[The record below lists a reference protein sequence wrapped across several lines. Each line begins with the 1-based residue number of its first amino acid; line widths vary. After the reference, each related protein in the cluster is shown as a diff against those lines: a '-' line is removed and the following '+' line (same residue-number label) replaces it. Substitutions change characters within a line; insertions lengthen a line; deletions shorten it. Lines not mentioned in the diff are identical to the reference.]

1 MAWFLTAASRK
12 EQALNTFNVQM
23 KFVTSLGSLMY
34 ANEVGVC
41 VQACV
46 GRVGEG
52 GWVAAGKTFL
62 IYPLVPDKVFVTLE
76 QGGTSKM
83 TPLTK
88 FAPPHP
94 LSWHSEFAKERFEFK
109 NALLREGKKNP
120 LHKSEKKEKGRGRLE
135 VATDLREVVRTMGWI
150 GSCWCNVPQQKQ
162 HTGKRLSLQNLSS
175 TPLHFY
181 VCINTENNYRNDL
194 FFILP
199 SSHVA
204 GEHISETC
212 TVHRAHCIIMYL
224 YKEPYSSTFCSSLQG
239 ELNHTVSC
247 WSAILEWGSLRGP
260 CKCKAGNICVKSG
273 QKGCFCMWG
282 IRLQRQVLADKLG
295 QYQCEET
302 ESGGLLSYTKNNAHV
317 NRCAHDNAEQS
328 HTNQRKTYKRR
339 AVFLLIPCMHIMHTH
354 LTLGEGTVR
363 GRTINIWSPHRE

>member
-1 MAWFLTAASRK
+1 
-12 EQALNTFNVQM
+12 
-23 KFVTSLGSLMY
+23 
-34 ANEVGVC
+34 
-41 VQACV
+41 
-46 GRVGEG
+46 
-52 GWVAAGKTFL
+52 
-62 IYPLVPDKVFVTLE
+62 
-76 QGGTSKM
+76 M

-94 LSWHSEFAKERFEFK
+94 LSWHSESSPRSDLNSKTLCCEREKRNRFTK
-109 NALLREGKKNP
+109 VKK
-120 LHKSEKKEKGRGRLE
+120 KYEKGRRRLE
-135 VATDLREVVRTMGWI
+135 VATDLEVVRSMGWI

-204 GEHISETC
+204 GEYISETC

-224 YKEPYSSTFCSSLQG
+224 YKELYSSTLCSSLQG

-260 CKCKAGNICVKSG
+260 CKCKASNICVNSG

-295 QYQCEET
+295 QYQREET
-302 ESGGLLSYTKNNAHV
+302 ESGVL
-317 NRCAHDNAEQS
+317 S
-328 HTNQRKTYKRR
+328 HTKTTMHTTTG
-339 AVFLLIPCMHIMHTH
+339 VHTTVQMHIWC
-354 LTLGEGTVR
+354 TLM
-363 GRTINIWSPHRE
+363 